1 MDEVMSRWILV
12 LAVTVASATASAEP
26 RSVSQLVAKTSS
38 AEAETKSLEQR
49 VAQLTTSH
57 ATLEH
62 RYQDQLS
69 QIDRLKNQRASW
81 RRDRELRASLS
92 ESLETANLL
101 SAATRDLERARAELE
116 SKRRAYLLAIDAEL
130 GGGAPPVRTQ
140 QLMRAKMQL
149 VPQIRDVPRRIV
161 IPDVQID
168 PLADPEELDQR
179 AAELR
184 AAEVDLA
191 RQLFGLKAQ
200 SAELDRLVVLRRQHE
215 RAGEVFNR
223 DDDEPRHN
231 TVRPGGTEVGPE
243 DPGGV
248 AGGRPSAPPSGSS
261 SPGFETFVPIV
272 LADVI
277 DASTLSSLEEA
288 QRSGDPALRAEAS
301 HLARDAVAKRL
312 AEIKKRRLEIE
323 ERARLLRAKHQRS

>member
-1 MDEVMSRWILV
+1 MSRWALV
-12 LAVTVASATASAEP
+12 LAVMVASATASAEP
-26 RSVSQLVAKTSS
+26 RPVIQPLAATAS
-38 AEAETKSLEQR
+38 AEAATRAAERQ
-49 VAQLTTSH
+49 VVQLTTSH
-57 ATLEH
+57 AALEQ
-62 RYQDQLS
+62 RYQDQLA

-101 SAATRDLERARAELE
+101 SAATRELE
-116 SKRRAYLLAIDAEL
+116 KAKGNLESARRAYLLAIDSEL
-130 GGGAPPVRTQ
+130 GTGAAPLRVQ
-140 QLMRAKMQL
+140 VLVRAKAQL
-149 VPQIRDVPRRIV
+149 APQIKDVPRRIV
-161 IPDVQID
+161 IPDFAVD

-191 RQLFGLKAQ
+191 RQLAGLKAQ
-200 SAELDRLVVLRRQHE
+200 ATELDHLVVLRRQHE

-231 TVRPGGTEVGPE
+231 TTGRSASEPGVDEGAGT
-243 DPGGV
+243 
-248 AGGRPSAPPSGSS
+248 AGGRPNTQPVPSAPI
-261 SPGFETFVPIV
+261 FENFVPIV

-277 DASTLSSLEEA
+277 DASTINSLEAA
-288 QRSGDPALRAEAS
+288 QRSGDPAQRAEAS
-301 HLARDAVAKRL
+301 HLAGDAVSRRL

-323 ERARLLRAKHQRS
+323 ERARLLRAKR